1 MKEKRFSK
9 GLRKTI
15 SGSLAVVLAATAIGP
30 LFTVMSHAE
39 SFDYI
44 EELKNLKNGSSFNI
58 IELVPDGK
66 QTAMG
71 YLASGNEPLDRYS
84 VDAGTVE
91 GWKKADRASYMS
103 SVYSDLSGKGII
115 GSTVSFPLTMGQGY
129 KEYFPW
135 EVTLLDDGNY
145 YYNGD
150 LTNGVPKSGAKALK
164 EMDLATVDQSTVKGR
179 FEVAGEGQQPQ
190 YRLNASYSPAKK
202 LFFFNEFNSKFG
214 PSTGLW
220 QVNTKL
226 INYLAGDNLNLN
238 STDKSIS
245 VSSGGVTHVTPV
257 FTTYASKNGYI
268 MEVERDTEYELTFHV
283 DVNNGG
289 KFYVAAYETSAG
301 SLSSLL
307 GNDTLY
313 PDKLY
318 ETSTDTSV
326 NESASG
332 DYTITIKTSAMTDLT
347 KKLYLQLCFGVDK
360 TKNTTATFSDIY
372 FGEPRGYVQ
381 DVDRFHYEAE
391 DFADTANDFWYD
403 LKFARI
409 NESDWE
415 TMDFEGVGIY
425 EENNGVKNAEGVWV
439 GDGTFTCI
447 GVAGVD
453 SAEELDLDYDKAMQG
468 GYYVAIINDEIYD
481 TDGKGLQTV
490 TATRDDY
497 HKYRAEPKYEAG
509 TSNLSFDEV
518 NGGYFKALDKTYS
531 YVDDESAA
539 DYIFVPDN
547 SAADSITVYSQKVYY
562 ANYVTNNDLF
572 KYGALDYNSQDNF
585 TVSVSTVT
593 PEALNETETYL
604 DTIKVTDMLVISAGT
619 STSVETSIDKVK
631 YTADITEEM
640 KEAILDAAS
649 GTYKVPVV
657 VDARLI
663 DSSYANAIS
672 SETCPVL
679 YSLVR
684 ELINKTTENGEDVS
698 ILNGGVSQ
706 NIYAFSPSHIGGT
719 AASIATS
726 EIKKNITVSSDD
738 SPYYDVHYQIV
749 YENNIRS
756 ATNKLPNGE
765 VNEASCM
772 RCIIN
777 YKGRRIM
784 GNITNLRV
792 LDIEPYTN
800 DPKESYYYPQS
811 RKTVTNSSYV
821 DEYII
826 GNWLPAGY
834 FKDDDGHDVTITEA
848 NAKDYITLTRM
859 STAELNGTGDKIIEN
874 YDLVYVGAAV
884 GNLEKQMT
892 NKNGV
897 DFVTYNDDSE
907 YFKNKL
913 YSGIGDTYTVG
924 NINYNGS
931 NLGDIVSGAVEGNTL
946 AGLLNCDYNLITNSI
961 WYISPNYDFG
971 LRTTG
976 NDITRDVMNQLQ
988 EFAAAGFPVVFADD
1002 LTESKTIDTNFSVEI
1017 TAKQV
1022 YRGTTGNDFW
1032 GKNTSGFKTNDAGEG
1047 SSACY
1052 FAFVKAEVIGDVPR
1066 GIKPVFHWKWKKGAS
1081 VSGTKNTDY
1090 ADFYRSKQEAIDN
1103 GVNKNKAGDWIE
1115 PIADKGI
1122 VNSDQTAANWYS
1134 TIGDWNYLGDYY
1146 DQNGDGQITG
1156 VSLNKDTD
1164 SLPYVNIN
1172 GDYRYYCEVTFV
1184 LDDLPGVTVSEPVKQ
1199 AFINSGLT
1207 LHSNEIKYHNNWA
1220 GDYVSFNLSGKRNG
1234 KDNPLTLKI
1243 SPNPRNYNV
1252 YFDYGSW
1259 NFRHSAKYTPDIY
1272 SDCNH
1277 NNGIHGKVEN
1287 GNDGKLWITKDKCD
1301 YNNLIIE
1308 GDINGG
1314 HDWIKARGTDYT
1326 YNKNWGAYI
1335 INNYN
1340 IPNTAWVQGATDN
1353 STGAVHV
1360 KQKGYEKISE
1370 FAVDNTSFLYQ
1381 FMSDVYNV
1389 VEYNATELAQ
1399 GKVNKAPLANVFI
1412 KSDFDETNGKNL
1424 LKERLDAIQI
1434 PNLSVDENVLV
1445 SYPDALSDRNL
1456 NINFVIY
1463 NAKNTNSTNN
1473 YKVYLYIDANHDA
1486 VFSDYEETPITALK
1500 KGTQSLVKDNG
1511 VYVVKSSVPSGGD
1524 YNEYTLT
1531 KVLPSSYV
1539 GIIPWKLIVV
1549 DKLNETIHDS
1559 YIGYAYRKAGVGEGT
1574 VIKAVQV
1581 LPADHWS
1588 NSVSKRYNSVN
1599 QLIAEYTNP
1608 VIRGI
1613 WRPTY
1618 DTSNLY
1624 SSSYDPVTNP
1634 TTVAAAEAGNAYMGS
1649 VFLGTGA
1656 GRDGTIYKED
1666 PNIDGDH
1673 DNEAWYLRD
1682 ANHGKDI
1689 SKKSNLIYTYNQ
1701 ADFKNDAFYQL
1712 CIAEDSK
1719 LDRTVYYEDFDN
1731 ELDVNESSS
1740 GLSQYISEHYADKL
1754 AALSQDRIKYRTHV
1768 EFWVNPKGPKVPK
1781 TDSQGNVVTD
1791 YFGNTVYA
1799 YEQYDFEL
1807 DVALTDIY
1815 ELDFYWYENQ
1825 EDVDDPDDFLSQ
1837 YDMVILGFGDSYGKT
1852 ARQNGALFNLV
1863 ASNLGFNMYAA
1874 RAIRKFV
1881 DSGKPLL
1888 FCHDTTNG
1896 NVNFIDYFA
1905 LNAVSWLSGITEKI
1919 EEFWNHQVKETATKI
1934 WYWIRNTVRSF
1945 IGKEPLNVPSPS
1957 VSQEDE
1963 LNNKVADNRTRD
1975 GYFNNM
1981 ILRYPLKLDRYGITY
1996 EIYKSMPAGEWQNSD
2011 FRNAHNYSYLLGT
2024 NYIAEDGTTKTLVS
2038 AESGGRITEAEMLAH
2053 GFTIAYEPG
2062 SARKTTLNSRG
2073 DKQVQYTHYDNAAGG
2088 TKIVNG
2094 ETVDATFTGEQVK
2107 ADYIID
2113 TQGFTKWTIAR
2124 YLSNTLINDSSVTD
2138 NNYYMPI
2145 TVPGSVKTAHR
2156 GPYITRAITQTGR
2169 GSITTYPY
2177 DVNSSRFGGSI
2188 DRNGDGK
2195 IRIMPT
2201 HDQYYQINLNDGDT
2215 TVWYCLA
2222 DSEDVT
2228 TPTYDLLPN
2237 DCANSYYIFTSGN
2250 VTYTGAGHAN
2260 IFSEEEAMLFL
2271 NTLVGA
2277 YRASKEKPEVH
2288 FRDETDKLNIEY
2300 QVLTENNQGS
2310 GSQESFVDKE
2320 ITGVKIVDPNITGS
2334 ASNDLV
2340 VNFYSDSELK
2350 HKITGITLRTVNDNG
2365 TLGGETISY
2374 STGGYHVITDVTY
2387 YFETPQEVIDALA
2400 ENESYVLY
2408 AQSAV
2413 GGEESD
2419 VKSIEY
2425 RRLALS
2431 DLT

>member
-44 EELKNLKNGSSFNI
+44 EELKNLKNGSSFSI
-58 IELVPDGK
+58 MEIVPDGK

-71 YLASGNEPLDRYS
+71 YLAAGNEPLDKFS

-115 GSTVSFPLTMGQGY
+115 GNTVSFPLTKGMGY

-150 LTNGVPKSGAKALK
+150 LTNGVPNAGAKALK
-164 EMDLATVDQSTVKGR
+164 EMDLATQDQSTVKGR
-179 FEVAGEGQQPQ
+179 FEVAGEGQQAQ
-190 YRLNASYSPAKK
+190 YRMNASYSPAKK

-226 INYLAGDNLNLN
+226 ANYAAGDNLNFN

-245 VSSGGVTHVTPV
+245 VSSGGVTHLAPV

-307 GNDTLY
+307 GSDTLY

-318 ETSTDTSV
+318 ETATDTSV

-347 KKLYLQLCFGVDK
+347 KKLFLQLCFGVDK

-372 FGEPRGYVQ
+372 FGEPRGHVQ

-391 DFADTANDFWYD
+391 DYADTANDFWYD

-409 NESDWE
+409 TESDWD

-509 TSNLSFDEV
+509 TSNLSFNEV
-518 NGGYFKALDKTYS
+518 DGGYFKALDITYS
-531 YVDDESAA
+531 YVDDEGAA

-547 SAADSITVYSQKVYY
+547 SAADSITVYSQKAYF

-572 KYGALDYNSQDNF
+572 KYGALDYDSTDNF
-585 TVSVSTVT
+585 SVKVNPVT
-593 PEALNETETYL
+593 TENLNDNDSYRG
-604 DTIKVTDMLVISAGT
+604 DFMVADMIVISAGT
-619 STSVETSIDKVK
+619 GTSINSTIDKVN
-631 YTADITEEM
+631 YTSDITQEM
-640 KEAILDAAS
+640 KEAILEAAS
-649 GTYKVPVV
+649 ATYKIPVV

-684 ELINKTTENGEDVS
+684 ELINRNTENSEEVS

-726 EIKKNITVSSDD
+726 EIKRTISASAET
-738 SPYYDVHYQIV
+738 SPYYDVYYQIF
-749 YENNIRS
+749 YENNLRS

-765 VNEASCM
+765 VNEASCL

-784 GNITNLRV
+784 GSITNLRV

-811 RKTVTNSSYV
+811 RNTVHNNSYV

-897 DFVTYNDDSE
+897 DYVDYNDDSA
-907 YFKNKL
+907 YFQNKL
-913 YSGIGDTYTVG
+913 YSGIGDAYTVG

-946 AGLLNCDYNLITNSI
+946 AGLLNCDYNLITSNI
-961 WYISPNYDFG
+961 WYISPNYDFS

-976 NDITRDVMNQLQ
+976 NDITRDVMNQLR
-988 EFAAAGFPVVFADD
+988 EFANAGFPVVFADD
-1002 LTESKTIDTNFSVEI
+1002 LTESKTISSSYAVKVTTKE
-1017 TAKQV
+1017 V
-1022 YRGTTGNDFW
+1022 YRGTTGYDHF
-1032 GKNTSGFKTNDAGEG
+1032 GKETRDPANGYTFKTKDANSGT
-1047 SSACY
+1047 SAVY
-1052 FAFVKAEVIGDVPR
+1052 FTFLKAELIGDVPR
-1066 GIKPVFHWKWKKGAS
+1066 GIVPVFTWKWK
-1081 VSGTKNTDY
+1081 Y
-1090 ADFYRSKQEAIDN
+1090 
-1103 GVNKNKAGDWIE
+1103 GVNGEAVAGNHDDFDRNEE
-1115 PIADKGI
+1115 PIADDSKLTTDG
-1122 VNSDQTAANWYS
+1122 SARNWYS
-1134 TIGDWNYLGDYY
+1134 TIGDWNYLGDYKN
-1146 DQNGDGQITG
+1146 QNGDDFLSGLSLGKDESSLKYPTLNSDYRFYCDVTFRMPVSGEADYG
-1156 VSLNKDTD
+1156 VS
-1164 SLPYVNIN
+1164 
-1172 GDYRYYCEVTFV
+1172 
-1184 LDDLPGVTVSEPVKQ
+1184 VSDPVKA
-1199 AFINSGLT
+1199 AFLKTSSGLT
-1207 LHSNEIKYHNNWA
+1207 IHSNEVKYTSSQQ
-1220 GDYVSFNLSGKRNG
+1220 SFKVEGTRPGQNKAVTV
-1234 KDNPLTLKI
+1234 DINPD
-1243 SPNPRNYNV
+1243 PANYNV
-1252 YFDYGSW
+1252 YLDDGELKW
-1259 NFRHSAKYTPDIY
+1259 RHHAKYWAFW
-1272 SDCNH
+1272 SDCDCGSRELSHSDNKLH
-1277 NNGIHGKVEN
+1277 VKNTKCEDYYLHLDGI
-1287 GNDGKLWITKDKCD
+1287 
-1301 YNNLIIE
+1301 
-1308 GDINGG
+1308 INGEKKSTEDANG
-1314 HDWIKARGTDYT
+1314 PNCTYT
-1326 YNKNWGAYI
+1326 NTCTWTTRIVKS
-1335 INNYN
+1335 NN
-1340 IPNTAWVQGATDN
+1340 IANTAWVKNN
-1353 STGAVHV
+1353 SGIVEGGSITV
-1360 KQKGYEKISE
+1360 KQKGFEKVSD

-1381 FMSDVYNV
+1381 FMAEVYNKI
-1389 VEYNATELAQ
+1389 EYTPAELAQ
-1399 GKVNKAPLANVFI
+1399 GGGRANKDPLPNVFI
-1412 KSDFDETNGKNL
+1412 MSNFEDATGKTA
-1424 LKERLDAIQI
+1424 LKNRLDAIQI
-1434 PNLSVDENVLV
+1434 PNLSVDENALV
-1445 SYPDALSDRNL
+1445 SYPAALPDRNL

-1574 VIKAVQV
+1574 VIKAVQI

-1588 NSVSKRYNSVN
+1588 NSVSKRYNAVN
-1599 QLIAEYTNP
+1599 QLIAEYDKP

-1649 VFLGTGA
+1649 IFLGTGA

-1666 PNIDGDH
+1666 PNIEGDH

-1731 ELDVNESSS
+1731 ELDVNENSSQ
-1740 GLSQYISEHYADKL
+1740 LSQYISEHYADKL

-1781 TDSQGNVVTD
+1781 TDSQGNVLTD

-1807 DVALTDIY
+1807 DIALTDIY
-1815 ELDFYWYENQ
+1815 ELDFYWYQNQ
-1825 EDVDDPDDFLSQ
+1825 ADVDDPTDFLSQ
-1837 YDMVILGFGDSYGKT
+1837 YDMLILGFGDSYGKT

-1863 ASNLGFNMYAA
+1863 ASNLGFGMYAA
-1874 RAIRKFV
+1874 KAVRKFV
-1881 DSGKPLL
+1881 DSGKPML

-1905 LNAVSWLSGITEKI
+1905 LNAVSWLSGITQTI
-1919 EEFWNHQVKETATKI
+1919 EDFWNNQVKETATKI
-1934 WYWIRNTVRSF
+1934 WYWIRNTVRRF

-1957 VSQEDE
+1957 VDQERE

-1975 GYFNNM
+1975 GYYNNLV
-1981 ILRYPLKLDRYGITY
+1981 LRYPLKLDRYGITY
-1996 EIYKSMPAGEWQNSD
+1996 EIYKSMTAADWEAGN
-2011 FRNAHNYSYLLGT
+2011 FRNAHKYSYLLGY
-2024 NYIAEDGTTKTLVS
+2024 NYTAEDGTTKTLVS
-2038 AESGGRITEAEMLAH
+2038 AESDSHVISEAEMLAH

-2062 SARKTTLNSRG
+2062 SAKKTTLNSRG
-2073 DKQVQYTHYDNAAGG
+2073 DKQVQYTHYNNAAGG

-2094 ETVDATFTGEQVK
+2094 ETVDATFTGDQVK

-2124 YLSNTLINDSSVTD
+2124 YLSNSLINDSSVND

-2156 GPYITRAITQTGR
+2156 GPYITRAITQVGK

-2177 DVNSSRFGGSI
+2177 DVNSSKFGGSI
-2188 DRNGDGK
+2188 DPNGDGK

-2288 FRDETDKLNIEY
+2288 FRDDTDKLNIEY

-2387 YFETPQEVIDALA
+2387 YFETPQEVIDGLA
-2400 ENESYVLY
+2400 ENESYVVY

-2413 GGEESD
+2413 GGESSD
-2419 VKSIEY
+2419 IKSIEY